1 MEKVTKQVL
10 TIDDLMTILDCK
22 RDTAYKKMREIKAV
36 SDIWGIKGIVAI
48 EDYECYIESRKGNK
62 EGR

>member
-22 RDTAYKKMREIKAV
+22 KDTAYKKMREIKAV
-36 SDIWGIKGIVAI
+36 SDIWEISGIVAK
-48 EDYECYIESRKGNK
+48 EDYQYYIESRKGK
-62 EGR
+62 AKK